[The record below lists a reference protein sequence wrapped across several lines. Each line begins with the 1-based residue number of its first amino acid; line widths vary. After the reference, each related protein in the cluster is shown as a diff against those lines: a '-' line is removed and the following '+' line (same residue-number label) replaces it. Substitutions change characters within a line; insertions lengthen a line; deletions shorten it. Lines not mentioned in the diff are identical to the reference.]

1 MLPNGGDRVFESV
14 PDDSK
19 PVSLLPKMAKGII
32 ITIQLSEDFDS
43 FIDSPVKTL
52 SVEGGLPRR

>member
-14 PDDSK
+14 PDDSN
-19 PVSLLPKMAKGII
+19 PVSLLPKIVKEII
-32 ITIQLSEDFDS
+32 IAIRHSECFNS
-43 FIDSPVKTL
+43 SVNSPLKTL